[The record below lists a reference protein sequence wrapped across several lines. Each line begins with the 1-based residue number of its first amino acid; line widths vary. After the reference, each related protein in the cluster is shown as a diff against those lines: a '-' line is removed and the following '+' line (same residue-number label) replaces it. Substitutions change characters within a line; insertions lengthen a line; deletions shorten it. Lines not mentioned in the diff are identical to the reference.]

1 MSYTIH
7 TAAKDDS
14 IILSKIELS
23 TLAQQLKVGDIIF
36 IDVPALPFQ
45 KISIATACWSN
56 HVGIVTGFRNG
67 EPIISESR
75 FPLSGATTL
84 SSFISR
90 SKGNRI
96 MAKRLNMPLSS
107 DHKKSINAAA
117 KQRTGILYDTGF
129 NMHSKRQFCSRFVQE
144 VLHDATGTTLGTVE
158 SLETLFKNNPST
170 SLIFWRLWYFKGIPW
185 QRLTITPASLL
196 NCKSTSVV
204 FNGTATT
211 Q

>member
-1 MSYTIH
+1 MSYIIH
-7 TAAKDDS
+7 TAKKDDG
-14 IILSKIELS
+14 IILPKTELT

-56 HVGIVTGFRNG
+56 HVGIVTGVRDD
-67 EPIISESR
+67 EPVVSESR

-107 DHKKSINAAA
+107 DHEKNISAAA

-158 SLETLFKNNPST
+158 SLETLFKKNPSI
-170 SLIFWRLWYFKGIPW
+170 SLMFWRLWYFKGIPW
-185 QRLTITPASLL
+185 KRLTITPASLL
-196 NCKSTSVV
+196 NCKSTCVV